1 MNLPLETLTGFVY
14 GTTPCGHLVNP
25 ASCCKSTVE
34 DPRNLCS
41 FRGEMTT
48 LERAKD
54 YSGFY
59 ATACHEEFHMLP
71 PPG

>member
-1 MNLPLETLTGFVY
+1 MEDCMIHDGPLLLVIVPLETLTGFVY
-14 GTTPCGHLVNP
+14 GTTPRRHPMNP

-48 LERAKD
+48 LERAKA
-54 YSGFY
+54 YTGF
-59 ATACHEEFHMLP
+59 
-71 PPG
+71 